1 MSETQY
7 RTVDAQFTEA
17 MPPAS
22 SPKTIHPS
30 KGSAAILFGRLAL
43 VGAGA
48 LCAVSL
54 VANIA
59 PYSAFWGSALAKFT
73 PLDGRWLTGFGYA
86 VGVTS
91 FLMIQSL
98 EILPLLMRDQYSVLT
113 KNLQAL
119 SGFFY
124 LVDLGFGLY
133 FFPPLKT
140 DLIRYLLAG
149 NLLDVRWMNI
159 LIIVIT
165 LYSWE
170 LFVNLYRLL
179 SQIKYEN

>member
-7 RTVDAQFTEA
+7 KTIDVDFSEA
-17 MPPAS
+17 TPPAS
-22 SPKTIHPS
+22 SPRMS
-30 KGSAAILFGRLAL
+30 QGSPAIIFARLAL
-43 VGAGA
+43 LGAGA

-59 PYSAFWGSALAKFT
+59 PYGQFWGSALGKFT

-98 EILPLLMRDQYSVLT
+98 EILPLLMRDPYSTLT

-119 SGFFY
+119 SGLFY
-124 LVDLGFGLY
+124 LIDLGFGLY
-133 FFPPLKT
+133 FFPPLKV
-140 DLIRYLLAG
+140 DVLRYLLAG

-159 LIIVIT
+159 LIIIIT

-170 LFVNLYRLL
+170 LFINLHRLL
-179 SQIKYEN
+179 SQVKYEN